1 MKTRGSI
8 YNARYWL
15 NQFEMDLSKVKKF
28 LENVDES
35 TPEFT
40 FVEQILTE
48 YIHKKEKSIEQKK
61 EYLGIDNLF

>member
-15 NQFEMDLSKVKKF
+15 NQFEIDLYRVKRF
-28 LENVDES
+28 LKNVDES
-35 TPEFT
+35 TPEFP

-48 YIHKKEKSIEQKK
+48 YIRKKEKSIEQKK
-61 EYLGIDNLF
+61 EYLDIKS